1 MNNLKEQRM
10 NKMTIRDARL
20 AGKRVLVR
28 VDYNV
33 PLDAQSNITD
43 DKRIAA
49 TLPTI
54 SALLEKG
61 AAIILMSHLGRPQGR
76 VKPELSLKPV
86 AVRLSE
92 LLGRTVSFSP
102 DCTGENVAGMA
113 AAMKPGDVMLL
124 ENLRFHPEE
133 RSNDSAFA
141 KALASLAEVYVNDA
155 FGTAHRV
162 HASIKGVTAFLSPC
176 LAGLLMEKEIDYLGR
191 AIDKP
196 ARPYTAILGGAKV
209 SEKIDVIQ
217 NLMETVDTLLIGG
230 GMMFTFFKAQGL
242 EIGSSLLEDDK
253 VELAAEIL
261 AAAKRDN
268 KRLLLPLD
276 TIAALDF
283 SNDTDHAV
291 VSVDA
296 IPKDRMGL
304 DIGPETIALF
314 GKVIRESRTVIWNG
328 PMGVF
333 EMPTFAEG
341 TFAVARALADA
352 TREGAITIIGGG
364 DSASA
369 VKKAG
374 LEEKVSHVSTGG
386 GASLELLEGKILPG
400 LAALTDNAEQSA
412 HS

>member
-1 MNNLKEQRM
+1 M
-10 NKMTIRDARL
+10 NKMTIRDVQL
-20 AGKRVLVR
+20 LGKRVLVR

-54 SALLEKG
+54 SALLKKG
-61 AAIILMSHLGRPQGR
+61 AAVILMSHLGRPQGQ

-102 DCTGENVAGMA
+102 DCTGENVTGMA

-141 KALASLAEVYVNDA
+141 GALASLAEVYVNDA

-176 LAGLLMEKEIDYLGR
+176 LAGLLREKEIDYLGG
-191 AIDKP
+191 ALDQP

-217 NLMETVDTLLIGG
+217 SLLDTVDTLLIGG
-230 GMMFTFFKAQGL
+230 GMMFTFLKAQGL
-242 EIGSSLLEDDK
+242 EIGSSLLEEDK

-261 AAAKRDN
+261 AAAERDN

-276 TIAALDF
+276 TVAALDF
-283 SNDTDHAV
+283 SNETDHTV
-291 VSVDA
+291 VPVNA
-296 IPKDRMGL
+296 IPNNRMGL
-304 DIGPETIALF
+304 DIGPGTIALF
-314 GKVIRESRTVIWNG
+314 GKVIRESSTVFWNG

-369 VKKAG
+369 IKKAG

-386 GASLELLEGKILPG
+386 GASLELLERKTLPG
-400 LAALTDNAEQSA
+400 LAALTDKAEQSA
-412 HS
+412 HI